1 MGLAA
6 PPPRPR
12 PATTTFLAA
21 VPSPASVTQ
30 SRKGPVIHLLPPNLA
45 SQPWVGRPSSQP
57 RGRHVPVEAA
67 QEAEANLEKMEASSG
82 RPQEKGRRKGKKRSF

>member
-6 PPPRPR
+6 PPPH

-21 VPSPASVTQ
+21 VPSPAGITQ
-30 SRKGPVIHLLPPNLA
+30 SRKGPVLHLLSPNLA

-57 RGRHVPVEAA
+57 LGRHVPVEAA
-67 QEAEANLEKMEASSG
+67 QEA
-82 RPQEKGRRKGKKRSF
+82 